1 MLDPANTRALDL
13 SDLNGYIGSCLEIC
27 RKRLADFESP
37 ARVANS
43 QYELNKYPRLDQLE
57 PPREIFVINN
67 ETVGRAEQRR
77 AAEVLLEGGVLLE
90 HTCAGEAT
98 RLGLGTK
105 YLINPRI
112 DLSPKVLIKLLG
124 EDYQLAVAPDKLRP
138 ISLGRR
144 HMLQLAWDISQ
155 LAEEHGMDPEEAL
168 LNQTL
173 LIIMNEASHRSVLE
187 DFIEAGFYGFDR
199 FRVLFMVQKSFHG
212 ITVKDGKWLYDTQ
225 SPRRLHNHGQMV
237 MQTAMDRQVFRLDE
251 NGRSSYLTWPEYRM
265 VLDDFE
271 DKVSF
276 NIEDLDYLGMSL
288 DLTGL
293 ATALKLGDEGYSMVM
308 EVVKNNPEHPQKGG
322 MCAWDAGAK
331 RNVMIESFQLAGI
344 ENAEITH
351 LNKNINHYPG
361 PSDAATAVRQKGLS
375 MPVAV
380 KNDYIYFQPVQ
391 GDINFLL
398 PTAFVRR
405 EEMRPISAWKNG
417 DTTDAALSAMYEQEN
432 RPGFM
437 AWASELTGLNL

>member
-13 SDLNGYIGSCLEIC
+13 SDLNGYIESCLDIC
-27 RKRLADFESP
+27 RKRLAGFDSL
-37 ARVANS
+37 AQVAKAEG
-43 QYELNKYPRLDQLE
+43 ELNKYPRLDKLE
-57 PPREIFVINN
+57 PPRDIFVINDKSISSKD
-67 ETVGRAEQRR
+67 EER
-77 AAEVLLEGGVLLE
+77 AAEIILEGGVLLE

-112 DLSPKVLIKLLG
+112 DLSPKVLIRLLG
-124 EDYQLAVAPDKLRP
+124 EDYKLAVTPEKLRP

-144 HMLQLAWDISQ
+144 HMLQLAWDIGR
-155 LAEEHGMDPEEAL
+155 LAEQHGMDPEEAL

-173 LIIMNEASHRSVLE
+173 LIVMNEASHRSLLE

-212 ITVKDGKWLYDTQ
+212 ITLRNGKWLYDTQ
-225 SPRRLHNHGQMV
+225 SPRRLHNHGQMA
-237 MQTAMDRQVFRLDE
+237 MQAAMDRQVFRLDE
-251 NGRSSYLTWPEYRM
+251 KGRYNYLTWPEYRM
-265 VLDDFE
+265 VLADFE

-293 ATALKLGDEGYSMVM
+293 AAALKLGEDGYSMVM

-322 MCAWDAGAK
+322 MCAWDEGAK
-331 RNVMIESFQLAGI
+331 RTVMIESFQLAGI
-344 ENAEITH
+344 QNEDITH
-351 LNKNINHYPG
+351 LNKNVNHYPC
-361 PSDAATAVRQKGLS
+361 PADAATAVRQKGLC

-380 KNDYIYFQPVQ
+380 KKRLALFPA
-391 GDINFLL
+391 G
-398 PTAFVRR
+398 ARR
-405 EEMRPISAWKNG
+405 HK
-417 DTTDAALSAMYEQEN
+417 LSLAHRFCAPRGNEADKRLEI
-432 RPGFM
+432 RGKHGRSPAGH
-437 AWASELTGLNL
+437 A